1 MLESK
6 RNTIIKIVIWQCI
19 AICVTISIL
28 YIAIGN
34 ITNAFLWGLTDHSI
48 CLVLHYYYDRTWIRL
63 THHEEVEV
71 EEEVEETNL

>member
-1 MLESK
+1 MVESK

-48 CLVLHYYYDRTWIRL
+48 CLVLHYYYDRTWIKL
-63 THHEEVEV
+63 THHEEEE